1 MNLVPL
7 LIRADG
13 QVVVQ
18 GLDVTDGVATLPV
31 TINQTIVEQHVQ
43 APVEVRIVERRIE
56 TRTILYTP
64 VAEPDR
70 PLGASQTPQPST
82 AWVRVPGVSVAVPAG
97 LEGSRLDAWIR
108 EQHDLKLARQVPD
121 PYNPQPRSLK

>member
-18 GLDVTDGVATLPV
+18 GLDVVDGQAFIPV
-31 TINQTIVEQHVQ
+31 TINQTIVEQTVQ
-43 APVEVRIVERRIE
+43 APVEVRIVERLVE

-97 LEGSRLDAWIR
+97 LDGSRLDAWIR
-108 EQHDLKLARQVPD
+108 EQHDARLARSVSD
-121 PYNPQPRSLK
+121 PYNPQPRRLG